1 MSKLEELATEIA
13 FLSNT
18 SLHQLAEMLVK
29 DYAGRADVLETAIA
43 NSFQETTQVSSVQE
57 SK

>member
-1 MSKLEELATEIA
+1 MSKLEVLATEIA

-18 SLHQLAEMLVK
+18 SLHQLAAMLVK

-43 NSFQETTQVSSVQE
+43 NSFQETSQVSSIGE
-57 SK
+57 